1 MDILE
6 LDRTAVLETV
16 RLLEQAGPDDWQRP
30 TPCAGWNLHRLVSH
44 MAGQHHGFA
53 ASAAGGGADLAG
65 WQDRPLGDDGLAV
78 YRASAELVLGSFAEQ
93 GVLTREFSLPEI
105 STALRFPATVAIGF
119 HFLDYVVHGWDVA
132 RALGVEP
139 NLSEEAAEAAL
150 LFALRVPDDER
161 RLDPGAQFAPALPAG
176 AGSGS
181 LDLVLAALGRSPQWP
196 AAGAVPAHRTL
207 QEDLH
212 DR

>member
-16 RLLEQAGPDDWQRP
+16 RLLEHATPEDWERP
-30 TPCAGWNLHRLVSH
+30 TPCAGWDLRRLVAH

-53 ASAAGGGADLAG
+53 AAAAGGGSDLAA
-65 WQDRPLGDDGLAV
+65 WQDRPLGDHGLAT
-78 YRASAELVLGSFAEQ
+78 YRASTEIVLGTFAEQ

-105 STALRFPATVAIGF
+105 STELRFPATVAIGF

-132 RALGVEP
+132 QALGVEL
-139 NLSEEAAEAAL
+139 NLSEKTAEAAL

-161 RLDPGAQFAPALPAG
+161 RLGPEAQFAPSLPAG
-176 AGSGS
+176 AGKGS
-181 LDLVLAALGRSPQWP
+181 LDLILAALGRSTDWH
-196 AAGAVPAHRTL
+196 ATGAVPPPRTL
-207 QEDLH
+207 QEH
-212 DR
+212 HRDR